1 MEQSGSGRLAGR
13 SAVITGA
20 GAGLG
25 RAYALAFAREGAAV
39 AVVDLDLGGAQTV
52 TDEINRA
59 GGQAIALQA
68 DVADAESVQAM
79 GAAATETFGTITI
92 LVNNAALFRRVP
104 MSRVAIDAIPVEEW
118 DRMMAVNLRGPF
130 LCTRACLP
138 SMREQQ
144 YGKIINISSTRALR
158 QSPSLSGGGAGLH
171 YNTSKAGIIGFTR
184 SLAVELGQFN
194 ICVNAIAPGATITYE
209 VDESMRG
216 GLERLAAQRAIHRS
230 QVPEDLLG
238 TALFLASADS
248 DFMTGQTLVVDG
260 GDVML

>member
-1 MEQSGSGRLAGR
+1 
-13 SAVITGA
+13 
-20 GAGLG
+20 
-25 RAYALAFAREGAAV
+25 
-39 AVVDLDLGGAQTV
+39 
-52 TDEINRA
+52 
-59 GGQAIALQA
+59 
-68 DVADAESVQAM
+68 
-79 GAAATETFGTITI
+79 
-92 LVNNAALFRRVP
+92 VNNAALFRRVP

-118 DRMMAVNLRGPF
+118 DHMMAVNLRGPF
-130 LCTRACLP
+130 LCTRAFLP

-209 VDESMRG
+209 VDESMHG